1 MIYKRSQPRSRITR
15 AFYASWAASLL
26 FFLCYSAPHR
36 VHHFFDQIQ
45 PASHATSGDHH
56 GETDQRDNV
65 PTSSDCVFQAAANR
79 CAFGLTAQ
87 PLVLAQT
94 TLIQEFVVFRDTT
107 HQSKYLASVFH
118 IRAPPKA

>member
-1 MIYKRSQPRSRITR
+1 M
-15 AFYASWAASLL
+15 
-26 FFLCYSAPHR
+26 
-36 VHHFFDQIQ
+36 HHLFDQVQ

-65 PTSSDCVFQAAANR
+65 PIASDCVFQAAASR

-87 PLVLAQT
+87 ALALAQT
-94 TLIQEFVVFRDTT
+94 ILVQQFVVFQDTT